1 MHQSIPL
8 MLGSVGS
15 KHGLRPY
22 GVPPRGPCAVV
33 GGYCVGGGL
42 NVAPLPLSLIL
53 LLFLVP
59 LVFLFCIFFV
69 SALHFTL
76 YILIFAAVIYL
87 YCYHGTCMC
96 TVFKCP
102 VRRFVRWVKGAL

>member
-1 MHQSIPL
+1 MNESFPEYPL
-8 MLGSVGS
+8 HST
-15 KHGLRPY
+15 KYGLRPY

-76 YILIFAAVIYL
+76 YILVFAAVIYL
-87 YCYHGTCMC
+87 YCLTTALACALFLN
-96 TVFKCP
+96 VLL
-102 VRRFVRWVKGAL
+102 GALSVG

>member
-1 MHQSIPL
+1 MENTGGL
-8 MLGSVGS
+8 VGGGRGTGGDRGGRLGSVGS

-59 LVFLFCIFFV
+59 LVFLFCIFCLCP
-69 SALHFTL
+69 SL
-76 YILIFAAVIYL
+76 YIIYSCFCCCDL
-87 YCYHGTCMC
+87 
-96 TVFKCP
+96 P
-102 VRRFVRWVKGAL
+102 VLLPRHLHVHCF